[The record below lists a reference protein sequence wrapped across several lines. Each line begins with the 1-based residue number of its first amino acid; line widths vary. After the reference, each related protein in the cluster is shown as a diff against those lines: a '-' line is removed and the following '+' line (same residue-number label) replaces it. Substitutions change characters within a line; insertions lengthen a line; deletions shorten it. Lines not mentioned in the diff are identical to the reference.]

1 VRDDDLRSSCIASLE
16 VLSAQFGEEIPY
28 PGALAEG
35 FAYRGRRVPFLS
47 TQKGIYRA
55 AAQRGP
61 AALSIQTSWKS
72 PYGDAVTDVGY
83 LYHYRA
89 GAIEQADN
97 RALVAAYD
105 LGVPIVHFV
114 ATRPNYYKP
123 IYPCFVTENDSVN
136 RYVIV
141 SPGKLVGPFDEREP
155 VLVDDPIER
164 RYVFRETRVRVHQA
178 RFRARVVPAYGE
190 RCAICRLRE
199 AQLLDAA
206 HITSDREDEGEP
218 IVSNG
223 LSLCSIHHRAF
234 DQDLVGIAPNYEV
247 HVARQLLDEEDGPM
261 LELLKRFHG
270 ESIVMPVRKTW
281 YPDRARLEER
291 FARFSAKG

>member
-28 PGALAEG
+28 PRALAEG
-35 FAYRGRRVPFLS
+35 FAYRGGRVPFLS

-206 HITSDREDEGEP
+206 HITGDREDEGEP

-261 LELLKRFHG
+261 LDLLKRFHG
-270 ESIVMPVRKTW
+270 ESIVMPVRKMW

-291 FARFSAKG
+291 FARFSANG

>member
-55 AAQRGP
+55 AAQGGP

>member
-55 AAQRGP
+55 AAQGGP

-247 HVARQLLDEEDGPM
+247 RVARQLLDEEDGPM

>member
-55 AAQRGP
+55 AAQGGP

-291 FARFSAKG
+291 FARFSANG

>member
-1 VRDDDLRSSCIASLE
+1 MRDDDLRSSCIASLE

-28 PGALAEG
+28 PGALSVG

-55 AAQRGP
+55 AAQSGP

-72 PYGDAVTDVGY
+72 PYGDSATDAGY

-89 GAIEQADN
+89 GSIELADN
-97 RALVAAYD
+97 RALSAAYE
-105 LGVPIVHFV
+105 LRVPIVHFV
-114 ATRPNYYKP
+114 ATRPNFYKP
-123 IYPCFVTENDSVN
+123 IYPCFVVENDPVG

-141 SPGKLVGPFDEREP
+141 SPGKLIGAFDEREP
-155 VLVDDPIER
+155 VPLDDPIER
-164 RYVFRETRVRVHQA
+164 RYAFRETRIRVHQA
-178 RFRARVVPAYGE
+178 RFRARVVPAYGD

-206 HITSDREDEGEP
+206 HIIGDREAEGEP
-218 IVSNG
+218 LITNG

-234 DQDLVGIAPNYEV
+234 DHDLVGIAPNYEV
-247 HVARQLLDEEDGPM
+247 RVARRLLDEEDGPM
-261 LELLKRFHG
+261 LDLLKKFHG
-270 ESIVMPVRKTW
+270 DSIVMPERRAW
-281 YPDRARLEER
+281 YPDQVRLEER
-291 FARFSAKG
+291 FARFAAND

>member
-55 AAQRGP
+55 AAQGGP

-206 HITSDREDEGEP
+206 HITGDREDEGEP